1 MRLSL
6 KQKQVLGVTVAV
18 AVIVTALSLLHLV
31 NTAGVLLAESRD
43 RFELFASAVY
53 SQAAGAITTPETAY
67 NDVRNSPYVQAA
79 LESALYSADVVDAF
93 IADSDGIVIAS
104 SDTAQVGKSVPR
116 RPQLNDVISMNPV
129 ARLRA
134 IYQNETY
141 LEWTQPMAL
150 GDQPF
155 GEIRIGLTNALVR
168 RDLNQSLAP
177 ASVAAG
183 IALLVAVVSAMLLA
197 QIVLRPMHVIR
208 SSLSRLG
215 RGDLGATL
223 DLRDD
228 EEFRELGDVFDQ
240 VSAQLRAASPE
251 GLKPAQLAELSRRI
265 AMVGRLTAGVAH
277 EMKNPLNAMTIHLE
291 LLKQKLTSGRPAL
304 EHAEVIE
311 QEIRRLD
318 QRIQG
323 FLRFVRPE
331 ESSFGPVALAPLIT
345 SVAHAV
351 QPEAQRAGVA
361 IELGCT
367 DAALYVEGDAAQLRD
382 VFLNLAQNAIQAM
395 PRGGRLSMSCSAM
408 ANRRVRVRVEDT
420 GVGIAPENLTKIFEL
435 YYTTKERGTGVGL
448 SMVYRTIQIHNG
460 EIDVESTVGVGTT
473 FIIVLPVAVKT
484 VLLAESAAGAPGG
497 SGGMT
502 PNSHNARAK
511 ANYND

>member
-6 KQKQVLGVTVAV
+6 KQKQVLGVTLMVALI
-18 AVIVTALSLLHLV
+18 VIALSLVHLS

-43 RFELFASAVY
+43 RFELFGSSVY
-53 SQAAGAITTPETAY
+53 SQAAAAITTQETAY
-67 NDVRNSPYVQAA
+67 NDVRTSKFVQSA
-79 LESALYSADVVDAF
+79 LQSALYSQDTLDASIVDPT
-93 IADSDGIVIAS
+93 GVVIAS
-104 SDTAQVGKSVPR
+104 SDPQQIGQTVPR
-116 RPQLNDVISMNPV
+116 RPQLNDLIAQNGF

-134 IYQNETY
+134 IYYSNSNI
-141 LEWTQPMAL
+141 EWTQPMAL
-150 GDQPF
+150 GDTPF
-155 GEIRIGLTNALVR
+155 GEIRIGLTMALVR
-168 RDLNQSLAP
+168 EDLYEALWP
-177 ASVAAG
+177 AALAAG
-183 IALLVAVVSAMLLA
+183 IALLIAVGASMLLA

-251 GLKPAQLAELSRRI
+251 GIKPAQLAELSRRI
-265 AMVGRLTAGVAH
+265 SMVGRLTAGVAH

-291 LLKQKLTSGRPAL
+291 LLKQKLGAGKPATQHV
-304 EHAEVIE
+304 EIIE

-318 QRIQG
+318 ERIQG
-323 FLRFVRPE
+323 FLRFVRPDE
-331 ESSFGPVALAPLIT
+331 AKFGPVAIAPLVS
-345 SVAHAV
+345 SVLEAMA
-351 QPEAQRAGVA
+351 PEAQRAGVA
-361 IELGCT
+361 IDRGCT
-367 DAALYVEGDAAQLRD
+367 DESIHVVGDAAQLRD

-395 PRGGRLSMSCSAM
+395 PRGGRLAVTCAVMPD
-408 ANRRVRVRVEDT
+408 RRVRVRVEDT

-435 YYTTKERGTGVGL
+435 YYTTKESGTGVGL

-473 FIIVLPVAVKT
+473 FIVVLPA
-484 VLLAESAAGAPGG
+484 SAQ
-497 SGGMT
+497 
-502 PNSHNARAK
+502 
-511 ANYND
+511 